1 MGWVGNQ
8 QRIAW
13 VSSNTPLIC
22 YKDKYIVEEIT
33 VIAPAVDRTRN
44 PDHKGRDVWVT
55 GVLSTV
61 VASIT
66 P

>member
-1 MGWVGNQ
+1 MDLLSYV
-8 QRIAW
+8 I
-13 VSSNTPLIC
+13 SSTIKYVVN
-22 YKDKYIVEEIT
+22 KYIVEEMT